1 MMIAFKIYFAI
12 NLILAVILTIYKSR
26 EILVRHWWK
35 LVIYAVVMLVWGL
48 PIVVFGFLWVWIVGL
63 IAKKH
68 GEF

>member
-1 MMIAFKIYFAI
+1 MIIALIIYLAI
-12 NLILAVILTIYKSR
+12 NAILAVILTIYKSK
-26 EILVRHWWK
+26 ETLVRHWWK
-35 LVIYAVVMLVWGL
+35 LAIYAVVMLVFGL